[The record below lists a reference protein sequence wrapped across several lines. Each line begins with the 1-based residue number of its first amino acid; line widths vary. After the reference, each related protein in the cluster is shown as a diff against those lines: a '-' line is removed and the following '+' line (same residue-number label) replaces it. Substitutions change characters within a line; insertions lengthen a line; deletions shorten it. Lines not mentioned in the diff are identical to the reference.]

1 MNFVLAYTFP
11 SSLTSEERKY
21 LHLKS
26 AELGLKSK
34 SHGLVKLFK
43 NITHSL

>member
-1 MNFVLAYTFP
+1 MYNVLAYTFP

-34 SHGLVKLFK
+34 SHGLVKQLCKFFSY
-43 NITHSL
+43 I